1 MTTYIRIGEN
11 LINKFPLAGISST
24 FDTQSPLFE
33 TMKSEIT
40 AGTATY
46 TDETGLPPLSL

>member
-1 MTTYIRIGEN
+1 MTKYVRVDAIQINRFALTGE
-11 LINKFPLAGISST
+11 SCT
-24 FDTQSPLFE
+24 FDIRSPLFE
-33 TMKSEIT
+33 AMKSEIA